1 MPGQGK
7 KKAVLFDVDDTLYDQ
22 TVPFMEAYAEY
33 FGEDPAIPAEEIY
46 PVTR

>member
-22 TVPFMEAYAEY
+22 TVPVMEAYGEY
-33 FGEDPAIPAEEIY
+33 FGEDPAIPAEVI
-46 PVTR
+46 